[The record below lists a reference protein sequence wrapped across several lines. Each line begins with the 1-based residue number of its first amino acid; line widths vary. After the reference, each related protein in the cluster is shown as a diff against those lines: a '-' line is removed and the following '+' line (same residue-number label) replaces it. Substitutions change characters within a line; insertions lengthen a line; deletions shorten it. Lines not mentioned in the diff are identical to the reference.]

1 MRKNGDVSPKPT
13 TSDGGVVS
21 RSARTSFRALFRVIS
36 SGASTVA
43 RSAASAASSAVNRD
57 VESLHDQ
64 VKKNKLQIKQLYLC
78 CYPKLYNGFASFVL
92 KAFKRLDLLGCGLF
106 CFLEI
111 LVLFF

>member
-1 MRKNGDVSPKPT
+1 MRKNGDVSLKPT

-64 VKKNKLQIKQLYLC
+64 VKKLQIKQLYLC
-78 CYPKLYNGFASFVL
+78 CYPKLRPLYNGFASFV
-92 KAFKRLDLLGCGLF
+92 C
-106 CFLEI
+106 
-111 LVLFF
+111 